1 MLLEVLLAFAI
12 LSVSVTGI
20 VIALN
25 RTAELSGS
33 LEREMN
39 TTRTLRN
46 LMIQTLHT
54 PVDQENFVRDEVL
67 EIDEFTQ
74 ARILVEEFE
83 QIDEDEDNLNDLY
96 RVSITMSTEVNGQL
110 LEDSIETI
118 HYRPLSQ

>member
-1 MLLEVLLAFAI
+1 MLMEVILAFAI

-25 RTAELSGS
+25 RTAELSNTI
-33 LEREMN
+33 EREIT

-54 PVDQENFVRDEVL
+54 PVDQAEFARDQTL
-67 EIDEFTQ
+67 EIDDFTT

-83 QIDEDEDNLNDLY
+83 QINQEDGNLTDLFK
-96 RVSITMSTEVNGQL
+96 VTISISTDTNGQKI
-110 LEDSIETI
+110 EDSIETI

>member
-12 LSVSVTGI
+12 LAVSVTGI

-25 RTAELSGS
+25 STAELSSS

-54 PVDQENFVRDEVL
+54 PVTQEEFIRDESF
-67 EIDEFTQ
+67 EIDDNTT
-74 ARILVEEFE
+74 ARILVEEYP
-83 QIDEDEDNLNDLY
+83 QIDEDEDELNDLY
-96 RVSITMSTEVNGQL
+96 KITISIQSVVDGQTI
-110 LEDSIETI
+110 EDSIETI

>member
-1 MLLEVLLAFAI
+1 MEVILAFAI

-25 RTAELSGS
+25 RTAELSNTI
-33 LEREMN
+33 EREIT

-54 PVDQENFVRDEVL
+54 PVDQAEFARDQTL
-67 EIDEFTQ
+67 EIDDFTT

-83 QIDEDEDNLNDLY
+83 QINQEDGNLTDLFK
-96 RVSITMSTEVNGQL
+96 VTISISTDTNGQKI
-110 LEDSIETI
+110 EDSIETI

>member
-1 MLLEVLLAFAI
+1 MEVILAFAI

-25 RTAELSGS
+25 RTAELSNTI
-33 LEREMN
+33 EREIT

-54 PVDQENFVRDEVL
+54 PVDQAEFARDQTL
-67 EIDEFTQ
+67 EIDDFTT

-83 QIDEDEDNLNDLY
+83 QINQEDGNLTDLFK
-96 RVSITMSTEVNGQL
+96 VTISISTDTNGQKI
-110 LEDSIETI
+110 EYSIETI